1 MKKHTNIALAI
12 LTAAAMALSTAFV
25 SAQTTNPSNN
35 PSYIVIGEDDN
46 FDRDAEVEE
55 RTNFL
60 VETLQLSGDQVKAVG
75 ETVGNEVDELIAIWE
90 NEELEAEERDQ
101 ALLQTR
107 IDYQEDYDALLE
119 SDEQRRA
126 WKQLLNAEIGQTKMS
141 EVDENNR
148 G

>member
-55 RTNFL
+55 RTNYL